1 MFEYCLSFMI
11 AHERGFLKH
20 QANQKTKDWTLM
32 KSVTP
37 SKYRLV
43 SEIKITIL
51 GLGSIG
57 GVVSSLFKSMGC
69 KNITG
74 YSKSEKDP
82 SYLDSIGVG
91 AFSTDLV
98 TVLTDTDY
106 IICILPDT
114 PSTRGLLNYEKLS
127 ACKGRSTV
135 LINLGRGSLIKEAE
149 LIRSL
154 DDGLLS
160 LAVLDVF
167 EVEPLPVESKL
178 WTHEKVRF

>member
-1 MFEYCLSFMI
+1 MFEYCLSSMI

-37 SKYRLV
+37 SRYRLV
-43 SEIKITIL
+43 SELKITIL
-51 GLGSIG
+51 GVGSIG
-57 GVVSSLFKSMGC
+57 GVVSSLFRSMGC
-69 KNITG
+69 KNIIG
-74 YSKSEKDP
+74 YSKSEKDR

-98 TVLTDTDY
+98 SVLTDTDY